1 MLQRISKTICTVGLL
16 ICLGCQSKVVIVKN
30 GDPVMLAEATQAK
43 AYAFDKNGKMTGPFN
58 IIIPAGWY
66 ALPKQ

>member
-1 MLQRISKTICTVGLL
+1 MHQRISKTACIAALL
-16 ICLGCQSKVVIVKN
+16 TCLGCQSKVVIVKN

-66 ALPKQ
+66 ALPK

>member
-1 MLQRISKTICTVGLL
+1 LL
-16 ICLGCQSKVVIVKN
+16 TSLGCQSKVVIVKN

-66 ALPKQ
+66 ALPKN